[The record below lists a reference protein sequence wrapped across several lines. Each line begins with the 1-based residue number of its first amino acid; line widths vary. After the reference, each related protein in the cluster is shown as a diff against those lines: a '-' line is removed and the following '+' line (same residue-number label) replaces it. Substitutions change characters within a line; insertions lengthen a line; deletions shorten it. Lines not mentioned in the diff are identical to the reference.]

1 MKICY
6 SGRTISLKHKS
17 NAMCRRR
24 LDTGLW
30 VTENGSWRWVDVAI
44 ADGRLLVVKVRGHK
58 GVRGFLGISVGGHDD
73 FLVGG

>member
-1 MKICY
+1 M
-6 SGRTISLKHKS
+6 
-17 NAMCRRR
+17 A
-24 LDTGLW
+24 
-30 VTENGSWRWVDVAI
+30 ENGSWRCVDMAI